1 MSMLKTDKVTVEY
14 GDGDANRDISKV
26 DVDIVPGSMHSCLQ
40 ASSCNLIKD
49 NCASATLTYET

>member
-1 MSMLKTDKVTVEY
+1 MFKTDKGSGNY
-14 GDGDANRDISKV
+14 GDDDANRDICKV
-26 DVDIVPGSMHSCLQ
+26 DVDIVPSSMHSCLQ